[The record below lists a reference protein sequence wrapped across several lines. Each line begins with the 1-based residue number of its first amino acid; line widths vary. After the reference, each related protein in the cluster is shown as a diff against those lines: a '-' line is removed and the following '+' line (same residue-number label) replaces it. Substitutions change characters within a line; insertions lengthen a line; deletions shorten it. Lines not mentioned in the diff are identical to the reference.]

1 MFQTDIFSTYEDLM
15 LLPFS
20 EIVLA
25 FLIIPPNEVL
35 CHLRFWLMDVAPSDG
50 FGEGGR
56 PVTELVR
63 LACDISNQI
72 KYGHKNWHD
81 YFHFGARMTI
91 LTEIEPKNLPF
102 L

>member
-1 MFQTDIFSTYEDLM
+1 M

-81 YFHFGARMTI
+81 YFHLGARMTI

>member
-1 MFQTDIFSTYEDLM
+1 
-15 LLPFS
+15 
-20 EIVLA
+20 
-25 FLIIPPNEVL
+25 
-35 CHLRFWLMDVAPSDG
+35 MDVAPSDG

-72 KYGHKNWHD
+72 KYDDKNCHE
-81 YFHFGARMTI
+81 YFHLSGTI
-91 LTEIEPKNLPF
+91 LTKIEPKHLPF